1 MYDGAETIQV
11 RAPVRY
17 QDGSEGFVE
26 TDIRVMILD
35 AAEGK

>member
-1 MYDGAETIQV
+1 MYRDDDSIHV

-26 TDIRVMILD
+26 TEIKVMNL
-35 AAEGK
+35 